1 MFILE
6 SEANIFARPERY
18 EEVFRITRNIG
29 GGEV

>member
-6 SEANIFARPERY
+6 RGTNIFARPEMY
-18 EEVFRITRNIG
+18 EEVSRITRNIG